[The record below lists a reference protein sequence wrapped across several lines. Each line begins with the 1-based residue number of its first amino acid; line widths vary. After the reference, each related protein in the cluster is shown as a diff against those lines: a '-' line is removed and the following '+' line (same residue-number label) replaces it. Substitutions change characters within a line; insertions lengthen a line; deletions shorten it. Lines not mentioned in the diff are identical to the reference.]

1 MIVHIPFLFLLTVK
15 FDNYM
20 LVLLVFFLQSKLSKL
35 SQAPKLEPLNEGG
48 GAALLQVVSLEVNL
62 SCNQQKG
69 WGTDSTL
76 SLIVFLLSI

>member
-69 WGTDSTL
+69 
-76 SLIVFLLSI
+76 